1 MKVEEEN
8 EIKEFEW
15 ELFDNI
21 LLVTAHRGYFQIG
34 GQLFI
39 NHLAAKNDKLLWG
52 SLLHEQDLQINKG
65 VRTH

>member
-39 NHLAAKNDKLLWG
+39 NHLAAKNDKLL
-52 SLLHEQDLQINKG
+52 
-65 VRTH
+65 